1 MKEEKPENMAEVALT
16 RGVEVL
22 PSINSNSPV
31 SKLEKSGSPTKAI
44 EPPKGSPKKRK
55 MLRFTGVPRARPDV
69 SPSRSL
75 KPLHNDRINGLA
87 QAKKSTS
94 RILDRADH
102 FKAVTHS
109 KKELALLYQHK
120 VIWEQEYMHLQYME
134 DRLQREIYNH
144 LTIFGQLGSDQLL
157 LADNIN
163 FILEIEEERAFF
175 RENVVDPLWYIR
187 EDLREWVRQ
196 HEGLRPL
203 PEAARIQHY
212 QIQREVKEL
221 WAGYKE
227 IADDLVKEQRDLEQQ
242 VKEALPPYIASE
254 EKMIAKGVPPEFHE
268 LYCPDPQLKENLIAE
283 LTRLDDSY
291 SNRLRDLDRNCDRQA
306 CPGGWNEH
314 DSAMFEHILE
324 QYPSDLPDRRVLC
337 FDRLKRTFPHKTLG
351 HLMSYETWYQNNRFH
366 KDRRKKCLEDWARER
381 WSWLLRA
388 VTEISQAQQSHAG
401 HQLSRDEALR
411 QKFKCEVLRQ
421 RVEQWRK
428 EKENERLQQA
438 EMEAQ
443 RKLALKV
450 VQQRQAAKEEYRREL
465 ARQRL
470 AAYYEER
477 LRFQKESEDALQ
489 RRMEDARKITK
500 DRSKHDK
507 ERVRYR
513 TELFYAN
520 QKERRERMLKLR
532 EEEKFRQQ
540 RLDQLRKQVEVS
552 DMHNPERIQQD
563 TIASQARKEASTEGL
578 ALKALHELR
587 TVLDAEVLR
596 DPRVRLEQQLREAGL
611 LNSEYARHV
620 LSQLHPPREPRKDT
634 VSSLFLTNEGN
645 SSQQ

>member
-1 MKEEKPENMAEVALT
+1 M
-16 RGVEVL
+16 G
-22 PSINSNSPV
+22 SPV
-31 SKLEKSGSPTKAI
+31 KTIDPI
-44 EPPKGSPKKRK
+44 KGSPKKRK
-55 MLRFTGVPRARPDV
+55 MLRFTGVNRMKGDV
-69 SPSRSL
+69 SPTRAL
-75 KPLHNDRINGLA
+75 KPL
-87 QAKKSTS
+87 QAARKQTN
-94 RILDRADH
+94 RILERADH
-102 FKAVTHS
+102 YKTVTHS

-144 LTIFGQLGSDQLL
+144 LTIYGQLGSDGQLL

-163 FILEIEEERAFF
+163 FILEIEEEKAFF

-187 EDLREWVRQ
+187 EDLKEWVRQ

-203 PEAARIQHY
+203 SESAKMQHY

-227 IADDLVKEQRDLEQQ
+227 ITEDILKEQRDLEQQ
-242 VKEALPPYIASE
+242 VKEALPPYIAE
-254 EKMIAKGVPPEFHE
+254 DKMVAKGVPSEFHE

-291 SNRLRDLDRNCDRQA
+291 ALRLRDLDRNCDRQFPRA
-306 CPGGWNEH
+306 CPGGWNDH
-314 DSAMFEHILE
+314 DCAVFEHILE
-324 QYPSDLPDRRVLC
+324 QYPPDLPDRRALV

-351 HLMSYETWYQNNRFH
+351 QLMSYETWYQNNRFH
-366 KDRRKKCLEDWARER
+366 KDRRKKCLDDWARER

-388 VTEISQAQQSHAG
+388 VTEISQAQQSH
-401 HQLSRDEALR
+401 QLNRDEALR

-428 EKENERLQQA
+428 ERENERLSQS

-443 RKLALKV
+443 KKLALKV

-489 RRMEDARKITK
+489 RRLEDARKMTK

-532 EEEKFRQQ
+532 EEEKHRQQ
-540 RLDQLRKQVEVS
+540 RLDQLRKQV
-552 DMHNPERIQQD
+552 PENKTRLEQD
-563 TIASQARKEASTEGL
+563 TVASLARKESNCEGE
-578 ALKALHELR
+578 AVKALHELR
-587 TVLDAEVLR
+587 TVLDAEVHR
-596 DPRVRLEQQLREAGL
+596 DPRVRLEQQLRDAGL
-611 LNSEYARHV
+611 LHSEYARHV
-620 LSQLHPPREPRKDT
+620 LSQLHPLREPRRDT
-634 VSSLFLTNEGN
+634 LSSNIFPPGED
-645 SSQQ
+645 SSS